1 MKIFKNFK
9 DAHEYYKYP
18 SSYRFGSIYND
29 NGIIR
34 SYSNGDKDIVKDNFN
49 IFYYQLKNNFIKE
62 KFEINKT
69 KNKKIRL
76 FRKIDNYVYD
86 LGLYK
91 VDKFYKNY
99 VKLIK

>member
-1 MKIFKNFK
+1 MKVFKNFK

-18 SSYRFGSIYND
+18 SSHRFGSIYND

-34 SYSNGDKDIVKDNFN
+34 NYSNGGKDIVKDNFN
-49 IFYYQLKNNFIKE
+49 IFYYDLKNNFIKE

-76 FRKIDNYVYD
+76 FRKIANYVYD

-99 VKLIK
+99 IKLVK

>member
-1 MKIFKNFK
+1 MKVFKNFK

-18 SSYRFGSIYND
+18 SSHRFGSIYND

-34 SYSNGDKDIVKDNFN
+34 SYSNGKKDIVKDNFN
-49 IFYYQLKNNFIKE
+49 IFYYEIKNNFIKQ
-62 KFEINKT
+62 KFEINKI